1 MPGSKLRRTWPL
13 DGGMSAQMAAI
24 EVETPIGQTVKRI
37 VRWHNDWTYRCNP
50 HAVVKEFKILQL
62 AHTLTG
68 VPPHK
73 KGRTAI
79 LLDWVARGTDYF
91 LEGEEKPLPGRSTEY
106 RERRLISN
114 TCLVQMAHI

>member
-1 MPGSKLRRTWPL
+1 MSGSETVSP
-13 DGGMSAQMAAI
+13 SAPAM
-24 EVETPIGQTVKRI
+24 
-37 VRWHNDWTYRCNP
+37 NP
-50 HAVVKEFKILQL
+50 N
-62 AHTLTG
+62 LTG